1 MLLETCRNAMPSL
14 RDATR
19 MAGVAIAFLYKYITL
34 VLVTSILIAACQGG
48 MADKPKLESNVPQST
63 DCRVVEH
70 AVGKT
75 KICGKP
81 EKIAVLE
88 PKMLSLVLALDVQPA
103 AYADAYL
110 VNAPQ
115 FDNPSQQIPY
125 LGKYV
130 TSQPIN
136 LGDRSSPS
144 LEALTLLKPDVIL
157 GMNFQENKLL
167 SAIAPTVLIDSQQ
180 KWQDNIKIVAKALD
194 SQKNIPSIITAQ
206 QQQIAQVR
214 TQLAQLAS
222 THPRLLNLACSLS
235 MDYIEVISQGRTN
248 ELLKKIGFQPVFLP
262 DLIQKLGLR
271 PQINLETLG
280 QIDADIIIINTWID
294 NWNGESTY
302 SVPFQELKQKWA
314 KNPLLHNSR
323 AWKEG
328 RVYFV
333 DYTLWSD
340 VIGAPMANSLILEQ
354 LPSLLMSQTRLW
366 E

>member
-1 MLLETCRNAMPSL
+1 MFWETCCK
-14 RDATR
+14 
-19 MAGVAIAFLYKYITL
+19 AIALVYKYIGW
-34 VLVTSILIAACQGG
+34 VLLTAFLITACHSGSPQNTS
-48 MADKPKLESNVPQST
+48 LEKGRSLSA

-70 AVGKT
+70 AAGKT
-75 KICGKP
+75 QICGKP
-81 EKIAVLE
+81 QKIAVLE

-110 VNAPQ
+110 VRSPQ
-115 FDNPSQQIPY
+115 FDNPRQQIPY
-125 LGKYV
+125 LGNFV

-144 LEALTLLKPDVIL
+144 LERLTLLKPDVIL
-157 GMNFQENKLL
+157 GLNYQDNQLF
-167 SAIAPTVLIDSQQ
+167 SAIAPTVLIDSEQN
-180 KWQDNIKIVAKALD
+180 WQDNIKIVANALD
-194 SQKNIPSIITAQ
+194 TQKNIASIITSQ
-206 QQQIAQVR
+206 QQKIAQVR

-222 THPRLLNLACSLS
+222 THPRVLNLACSLS
-235 MDYIEVISQGRTN
+235 MDYIEVISQGKTN

-262 DLIQKLGLR
+262 DLVRKLGLR

-294 NWNGESTY
+294 NWNGQSTY
-302 SVPFQELKQKWA
+302 TVPFQKLKQKWA
-314 KNPLLHNSR
+314 ESPILHNSR

-340 VIGAPMANSLILEQ
+340 VIGAPIASSLILEQ
-354 LPSLLMSQTRLW
+354 LPSLLLSPT
-366 E
+366 

>member
-1 MLLETCRNAMPSL
+1 MFWETCCK
-14 RDATR
+14 
-19 MAGVAIAFLYKYITL
+19 AIALVYKYIGW
-34 VLVTSILIAACQGG
+34 VLLTAFLITACHSGSPQNTS
-48 MADKPKLESNVPQST
+48 LEKGRSLSA

-81 EKIAVLE
+81 QKIAVLE

-110 VNAPQ
+110 VRSPQ

-125 LGKYV
+125 LGNFV

-144 LEALTLLKPDVIL
+144 LEKLTLLKPDLIL
-157 GMNFQENKLL
+157 GLNYQDNQLF
-167 SAIAPTVLIDSQQ
+167 SAIAPTVLIDSEQN
-180 KWQDNIKIVAKALD
+180 WQDNIKIVAKALD
-194 SQKNIPSIITAQ
+194 SQKNISSIITSQ
-206 QQQIAQVR
+206 QQKIAQVR
-214 TQLAQLAS
+214 TQLAPLVN
-222 THPRLLNLACSLS
+222 THPRVLNLACSLS
-235 MDYIEVISQGRTN
+235 MDYIEVISQGKTN

-262 DLIQKLGLR
+262 DLVQKLGLR

-294 NWNGESTY
+294 NWNGKSAYT
-302 SVPFQELKQKWA
+302 VPFQQLKQKWA
-314 KNPLLHNSR
+314 ASPILHNSR

-340 VIGAPMANSLILEQ
+340 VIGAPIASYLILEQ
-354 LPSLLMSQTRLW
+354 LPSLLLLPT
-366 E
+366 